1 VRDAGDGTVTDLSDG
16 KFRRRKPAGQ
26 YHHGDLRQALLDTAG
41 RLVERDGLPALT
53 LRAIARELGVTHMAA
68 YHHYRDRRDL
78 LAALATRGY
87 ERLGEALAER
97 RAGSSDSRAALK
109 EVGVGY
115 VTFAVTNPGYFRVM
129 FSAELEEVRD
139 QEPLKGATAAA
150 FAVFADALRA
160 AAAPEADVDMAATAA
175 WALVHGLSV
184 LLLDR
189 QLPGQAADAA
199 GAERLARAMLREIR
213 IAGGGRS

>member
-1 VRDAGDGTVTDLSDG
+1 MGDGAVTDLSGG

-26 YHHGDLRQALLDTAG
+26 YHHGDLRQALLETAG

-87 ERLGEALAER
+87 ERLGEALAKR
-97 RAGSSDSRAALK
+97 TAGMPDPRAALK

-115 VTFAVTNPGYFRVM
+115 VAFAVTHPGYFRAM
-129 FSAELEEVRD
+129 FSMELEEVRHE
-139 QEPLKGATAAA
+139 EPLKSAAATAY
-150 FAVFADALRA
+150 AVFADALRA
-160 AAAPEADVDMAATAA
+160 AAAAEADVEVAATAA

-189 QLPGQAADAA
+189 QLPGQAAEPA
-199 GAERLARAMLREIR
+199 GAEALARAMLR
-213 IAGGGRS
+213 

>member
-1 VRDAGDGTVTDLSDG
+1 MSDDTVTDLSGG

-26 YHHGDLRQALLDTAG
+26 YHHGDLRQALLDTAD

-97 RAGSSDSRAALK
+97 AAGASDARAALK
-109 EVGVGY
+109 EVGIGY
-115 VTFAVTNPGYFRVM
+115 VTFAVANPGYFRVM
-129 FSAELEEVRD
+129 FSPELEGVRD
-139 QEPLKGATAAA
+139 GDPLKSATATA
-150 FAVFADALRA
+150 FAVFADTLRA
-160 AAAPEADVDMAATAA
+160 AAAPDADTDMAATAA

-189 QLPGQAADAA
+189 QLPGERADRA
-199 GAERLARAMLREIR
+199 GAERLARAMLREVR
-213 IAGGGRS
+213 IGGGGRA

>member
-1 VRDAGDGTVTDLSDG
+1 VGDDPVTDLSDG
-16 KFRRRKPAGQ
+16 KFQRRKPAGR

-97 RAGSSDSRAALK
+97 TAGAPDARAALK

-115 VTFAVTNPGYFRVM
+115 VAFAVTNPGYFRVM
-129 FSAELEEVRD
+129 FSPELEEVRD
-139 QEPLKGATAAA
+139 REPLKGATAKA
-150 FAVFADALRA
+150 FAVFADTLRA
-160 AAAPEADVDMAATAA
+160 AAAPDADVDMAATAA

-189 QLPGQAADAA
+189 QLPGQAADHA
-199 GAERLARAMLREIR
+199 GAERLARAMLREVR
-213 IAGGGRS
+213 IGAPGKAQ